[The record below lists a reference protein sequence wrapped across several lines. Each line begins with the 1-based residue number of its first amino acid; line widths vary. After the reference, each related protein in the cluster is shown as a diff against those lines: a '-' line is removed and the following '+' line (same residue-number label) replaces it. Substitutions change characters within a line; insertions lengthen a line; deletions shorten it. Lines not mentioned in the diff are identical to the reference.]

1 MTSIDY
7 CKWTTVVLTACLSC
21 NSLADVT
28 TNDTA
33 RIATINV
40 GSVETSGD
48 YRFNS
53 GSSNTGAPLEYES
66 ATGLSLGFGIED
78 GSARF
83 MLEYYYADPKIAL
96 PPFTADEGNPRMKT
110 HSLFYSGYWVPD
122 ILWGVKGILGAGIG
136 YSHQTL
142 TNAQLAELEDHGWS
156 LKASA
161 GLEYAVMKNL
171 SVYALAEGIF
181 LHDMEDQVDYTA
193 EGATVEGT
201 ADRAIRGNEQVRLAL
216 GINLRY

>member
-1 MTSIDY
+1 MTSTDY
-7 CKWTTVVLTACLSC
+7 CKWTTVILTACLSC

-28 TNDTA
+28 ADEA
-33 RIATINV
+33 VRIATINV

-48 YRFNS
+48 YRFTTDS
-53 GSSNTGAPLEYES
+53 TTGAPLEYES
-66 ATGLSLGFGIED
+66 SLGLSVAMGIED
-78 GSARF
+78 GSGRF
-83 MLEYYYADPKIAL
+83 MLEYYYADPKIEL
-96 PPFTADEGNPRMKT
+96 PPFAVDEGSPRMKT
-110 HSLFYSGYWVPD
+110 HSIFYSGYWVPD

-161 GLEYAVMKNL
+161 GLEYAVIKNL

-181 LHDMEDQVDYTA
+181 LHDMEDRVDYTA
-193 EGATVEGT
+193 EGSTVEGT
-201 ADRAIRGNEQVRLAL
+201 ADRAVRGNEQVRLAL